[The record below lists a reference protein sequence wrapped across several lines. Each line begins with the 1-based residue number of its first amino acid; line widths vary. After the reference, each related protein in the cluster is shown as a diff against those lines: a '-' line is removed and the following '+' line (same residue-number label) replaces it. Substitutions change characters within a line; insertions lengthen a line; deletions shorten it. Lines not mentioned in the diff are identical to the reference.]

1 MNQGNYSVELLETAR
16 KLGSA
21 TLHEAGGKKG
31 ALPSGIKPLRSDWR
45 ISAPVFTVAGPV
57 RDNLWLHRAIYAAPA
72 GSVLVHECGG
82 EREAGYWG
90 GIMANAAMQQ
100 GLAGFVTE
108 GGVRD
113 SEELRELGLPVFANN
128 VCIQGT
134 SKRRDAAG
142 ALGTSVMLG
151 AVLVRTGDLLVADA
165 DGVVV
170 IADDEVAR
178 TVAAGTAREREER
191 EIVERIRRG
200 ESTLDIY
207 QLARMS

>member
-1 MNQGNYSVELLETAR
+1 MATDTYSAELLETAR
-16 KLGSA
+16 QLGSA

-31 ALPSGIKPLRSDWR
+31 AVPSGIKPLRTDWR
-45 ISAPVFTVAGPV
+45 IAAPVFTVAGAV

-82 EREAGYWG
+82 EGEAGYWG
-90 GIMANAAMQQ
+90 GIMTSAAIQR
-100 GLAGFVTE
+100 GLAGLVTE

-113 SEELRELGLPVFANN
+113 SEELCELGLPVFASK

-134 SKRRDAAG
+134 SKRQDAAG
-142 ALGTSVMLG
+142 SLGTSVVLG
-151 AVLVRTGDLLVADA
+151 AVLVHTGDLLVADA

-170 IADDEVAR
+170 IAREEVER
-178 TVAAGTAREREER
+178 TIAAGAARASEER
-191 EIVERIRRG
+191 AIVERIKRG

-207 QLARMS
+207 HLAGMG